1 MLGFPFPVH
10 YTSLKNEGDFLNFC
24 IYFFLVPRHH
34 DDKNTERGVKSFSS
48 GGVDR
53 GDVYPVQLRLSILQE
68 TNSLAVKICK
78 KVALNLQP
86 LLVPQILASMQVQ

>member
-1 MLGFPFPVH
+1 MI
-10 YTSLKNEGDFLNFC
+10 SLIF
-24 IYFFLVPRHH
+24 VPRHH
-34 DDKNTERGVKSFSS
+34 DDKNTERGVKSLSA

-78 KVALNLQP
+78 KVSSNLQP
-86 LLVPQILASMQVQ
+86 FFICVIKCLDGATFSCCYRSGVVDFPTIR